1 MRRSRRASALL
12 PRLPPCSR
20 GFAAG
25 RALRALGCAAGR
37 ALRALGCAAW
47 HRLPPHRF
55 PTQKTAP
62 ETRSGHIC
70 FSFSGYQTAVVASS
84 T

>member
-1 MRRSRRASALL
+1 MRRSRR
-12 PRLPPCSR
+12 LPPGSR
-20 GFAAG
+20 GF
-25 RALRALGCAAGR
+25 AAGR

-47 HRLPPHRF
+47 HRLPPHRS